1 MARITVVGSLNYDLV
16 TFTTKVPEG
25 GETYQADAFEN
36 HLGGKG
42 LNEAIAT
49 ARLNG
54 SPQTSVRMVG
64 KVGGDSFGKELKGA
78 LVDAGVDVKYV
89 DTVDGV
95 SLGVAVILVE
105 LLGENRILITAGA
118 NGELKPTPEEYNDI
132 FSGDH
137 LPEFVMLQNEYPDT
151 IKTIEWLNTNKPDIN
166 IAYNPSPFKPEL
178 INECTWAKL
187 DLLIVNEGEAKDVAG
202 QLLPDL
208 SFGESND
215 DYFQLA
221 IKLRGL
227 LNPKNIQTI
236 IITMGSH
243 GCVFFGKGMDSPQ
256 FVPSR
261 KVEKVVDTTGA
272 GDTFFGG
279 IISQLANGHT
289 LAEAVTF
296 ATCASSI
303 VVQLKGAAE
312 SIPNYETVQKH
323 L

>member
-1 MARITVVGSLNYDLV
+1 MNYDLV

-25 GETYQADAFEN
+25 GETFQADAFEN

-54 SPQTSVRMVG
+54 SQQTTVRMVG

-78 LVDAGVDVKYV
+78 LVESDVDVTYV

-95 SLGVAVILVE
+95 SLGVAVIIVE
-105 LLGENRILITAGA
+105 LLGENRILITPGA
-118 NGELKPTPEEYNDI
+118 NGELKPTVEEYNDI
-132 FSGDH
+132 FGGDH

-151 IKTIEWLNTNKPDIN
+151 IKTIDWLNTNRPNVN

-178 INECTWAKL
+178 ITERTWAKL

-202 QLLPDL
+202 QLLPDS
-208 SFGESND
+208 SFGETTND
-215 DYFQLA
+215 YHQLA

-243 GCVFFGKGMDSPQ
+243 GCVFFGKGMESPQ

-261 KVEKVVDTTGA
+261 KVKTVVDTTGA

-279 IISQLANGHT
+279 VISQLANGHT
-289 LAEAVTF
+289 LEEAVTF

-312 SIPNYETVQKH
+312 SIPTYETVQKQ